1 MTARRFKTLGMTDSP
16 GCCDLCG
23 TNCPRRRVAVQLIG
37 DDGSEFG
44 DVQFWGVVCAA
55 EARHGR
61 RDSTLARQMRDEAE
75 EAGPYDG
82 TARPHAGRRAGPVRR
97 QTRRAAIAA
106 AAAAAAEDR
115 IVWAR
120 TSASVPDGLTP
131 EAAAEYR
138 YRQAGR
144 RPECSYMTADA
155 AGRLAAVDRTD
166 PADVDRFARAG
177 FTHAAWLDLP
187 LPEPAA
193 A

>member
-1 MTARRFKTLGMTDSP
+1 MHRFEVLGIVDEP
-16 GCCDLCG
+16 GHCELCG
-23 TNCPRRRVAVQLIG
+23 TYCPARRVAVRLADS
-37 DDGSEFG
+37 DDVSY
-44 DVQFWGVVCAA
+44 WGVVCAA
-55 EARHGR
+55 EARSGR
-61 RDSTLARQMRDEAE
+61 RDSTLARQLRQEAE
-75 EAGPYDG
+75 EAGEYDA
-82 TARPHAGRRAGPVRR
+82 ARPHAGRRAGTVRR

-120 TSASVPDGLTP
+120 TSSSVPAGLTP

-166 PADVDRFARAG
+166 PADVARFARAG

-187 LPEPAA
+187 SPEPAA